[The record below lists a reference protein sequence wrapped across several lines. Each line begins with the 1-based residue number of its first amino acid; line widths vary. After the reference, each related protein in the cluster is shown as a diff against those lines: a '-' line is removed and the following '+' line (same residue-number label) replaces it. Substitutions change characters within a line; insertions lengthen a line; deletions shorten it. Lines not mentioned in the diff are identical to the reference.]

1 MRRLIA
7 FIQLTVNGYFAG
19 GDGDIGW
26 AHHDTQDAEW
36 NAFVADNVAGE
47 ALLLFGRVT
56 YELMVSYWPTPMAAA
71 NDPLVARYM
80 NSLPKAVFSRSL
92 ERVDWHNTQLIK
104 TDLVSWVRE
113 QKQLPGKDMCILGS
127 GSLIVQLAQAGLIDE
142 FQVSV
147 NPVVLGGGRTIF
159 EGLTHPVPLKL
170 TRSRNFANGNVLLCY
185 QPAH

>member
-1 MRRLIA
+1 MCRLIA
-7 FIQLTVNGYFAG
+7 FIQLTVNGYFAAS
-19 GDGDIGW
+19 DGDIGW
-26 AHHDTQDAEW
+26 AHHDAQDAEW
-36 NAFVADNVAGE
+36 NAFVADNVSGD

-56 YELMVSYWPTPMAAA
+56 YDMMASYWPTPMAAS
-71 NDPLVARYM
+71 NDPLVARHM
-80 NSLPKAVFSRSL
+80 NSLPKVVFSRSL
-92 ERVDWHNTQLIK
+92 DAVSWQNTQLIK
-104 TDLVSWVRE
+104 SDLLNWVRE
-113 QKQLPGKDMCILGS
+113 QKQQPGKDMCILGS
-127 GSLIVQLAQAGLIDE
+127 GSLISQLAQAGLIDE